1 MADGRGR
8 RGQDKDEDKE
18 TNVLLKEMKLL
29 STKMDNIEKQFS
41 SKVDSVYGSLEK
53 MMKAELKKSVKEIR
67 ENIDLEIGILKSRL
81 DSLEEKIQTTS
92 SKPSDKF
99 DPDVSIVILG
109 LAYDEGEDLNGK
121 VRELL
126 ESGLECEPA
135 PEIAAVLR
143 MRARG
148 PGPGVVKVA
157 FANVEDKVAVL
168 RCKQR
173 LKSNTQFKR
182 VYLRSAKSH
191 TDRILEFNFKTLL
204 QEIPAGKGF
213 YIAGNGRLMK
223 RTYAEAAAAAA
234 VRAGSPAAGGRG

>member
-1 MADGRGR
+1 M
-8 RGQDKDEDKE
+8 
-18 TNVLLKEMKLL
+18 VP
-29 STKMDNIEKQFS
+29 
-41 SKVDSVYGSLEK
+41 LEK
-53 MMKAELKKSVKEIR
+53 IMKAELKKSVKEIQ

-81 DSLEEKIQTTS
+81 DSLEEKIQTTC

-109 LAYDEGEDLNGK
+109 LAHDEGEDLNGK

-126 ESGLECEPA
+126 ESGLECEPV

-182 VYLRSAKSH
+182 VYLGSAKSH

-204 QEIPAGKGF
+204 QEICWKRFLHHGERPPDETDLCRGCSGCCRPSRF
-213 YIAGNGRLMK
+213 PGSRWERLK
-223 RTYAEAAAAAA
+223 RSCP
-234 VRAGSPAAGGRG
+234 VCKHR

>member
-1 MADGRGR
+1 M
-8 RGQDKDEDKE
+8 
-18 TNVLLKEMKLL
+18 LLKEMKLL

-41 SKVDSVYGSLEK
+41 SKVDSVDGSLEK
-53 MMKAELKKSVKEIR
+53 IMKAELKKSVKEIR
-67 ENIDLEIGILKSRL
+67 QNIDLEIGILKSPL
-81 DSLEEKIQTTS
+81 DSFEGKIQTTR

-99 DPDVSIVILG
+99 DADVSIVILG

-121 VRELL
+121 GREL
-126 ESGLECEPA
+126 ESGLECEPV

-143 MRARG
+143 IQARG

-204 QEIPAGKGF
+204 QEIPVGKGV
-213 YIAGNGRLMK
+213 YIAGKSRLMK
-223 RTYAEAAAAAA
+223 WTYAEAAAAAA
-234 VRAGSPAAGGRG
+234 V